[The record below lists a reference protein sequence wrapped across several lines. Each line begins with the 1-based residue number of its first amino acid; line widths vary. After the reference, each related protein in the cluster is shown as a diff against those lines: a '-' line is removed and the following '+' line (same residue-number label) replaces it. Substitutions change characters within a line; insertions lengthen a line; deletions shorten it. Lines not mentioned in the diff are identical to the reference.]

1 MKTKIMKSSLL
12 IAIVF
17 SFVFLISCNSTK
29 NSSADEA
36 ANKENCVEKI
46 DPACSC
52 MMVYEPVCG
61 CNNKTYSNACLAE
74 CSGIKEY
81 KKGECDK

>member
-1 MKTKIMKSSLL
+1 MKSGLFITL
-12 IAIVF
+12 AF
-17 SFVFLISCNSTK
+17 SFAFILSCNSSQ
-29 NSSADEA
+29 NSTTDKSLNNED
-36 ANKENCVEKI
+36 CVEKI

-61 CNNKTYSNACLAE
+61 CNNKTYSNACVAE

-81 KKGECDK
+81 TKGECEK

>member
-1 MKTKIMKSSLL
+1 MKSRLL
-12 IAIVF
+12 IAIAF
-17 SFVFLISCNSTK
+17 SFTLLLSCNSTK

-36 ANKENCVEKI
+36 NKKEDCVEKI